1 MKFINHLCFRP
12 RRINAGSA
20 VRPLRPGPRINLAAR
35 GRGTSTT
42 TTTTEGPV
50 EDHITGDEEPQPSE
64 PETSEKVQLL
74 YIPSI
79 ALKNTLHHLILKLLQ
94 EETPAPVDNS
104 PLARLRNKNRVNIAS
119 RPKAAASATVQVRR
133 VNPLIARRRPGQTT
147 AAPSTEAPQEPA
159 ATEAAEEEE
168 TEPVASSTTS
178 TTTEEPRGL
187 NKLLAGRR
195 KLGARTPGT
204 LASRQ

>member
-1 MKFINHLCFRP
+1 M
-12 RRINAGSA
+12 
-20 VRPLRPGPRINLAAR
+20 
-35 GRGTSTT
+35 
-42 TTTTEGPV
+42 
-50 EDHITGDEEPQPSE
+50 
-64 PETSEKVQLL
+64 
-74 YIPSI
+74 
-79 ALKNTLHHLILKLLQ
+79 
-94 EETPAPVDNS
+94 
-104 PLARLRNKNRVNIAS
+104 NIAS

-147 AAPSTEAPQEPA
+147 AAPSTEAPQEPEV
-159 ATEAAEEEE
+159 TEAPEEEEE
-168 TEPVASSTTS
+168 TAPVASSTTS